1 MSYVQSVGANRRT
14 WLAECDPRL
23 KLTWLATVSLT
34 SVLVDS
40 RTALFVLCAAAFVVA
55 AAAGWSARTWLTVG
69 TALALVTWGTILS
82 QAMFYMGEPRTPIIT
97 LAPSFTVGSYS
108 FPGLALYQEGT
119 AYGLIQSAHMVAV
132 MLAGLTV
139 CLTTSPER
147 LLAAL
152 AWLRVPAAISFM
164 TVAALRFLP
173 TFIDEWTTVR
183 RSRQFAAIVPGCGNL
198 GTACS
203 PRGGAKSRCWS
214 PSWLRRCSAREPWP
228 RPSRRAVSM
237 PRGRD
242 TIYPK
247 ISMTPFERLVATV
260 LWTSSAGLAAVK
272 SLYWLSVSG
281 TVRIPAL
288 ESWYDFAR
296 DWL

>member
-1 MSYVQSVGANRRT
+1 MSYVPSVGANRRT

-23 KLTWLATVSLT
+23 KLTWLAAVSLS
-34 SVLVDS
+34 SVIVDS
-40 RTALFVLCAAAFVVA
+40 RAALFVLCAAAFAVA

-69 TALALVTWGTILS
+69 TALALVAWGTVLS
-82 QAMFYMGEPRTPIIT
+82 QAMFYMGEPRTPLIT
-97 LAPSFTVGSYS
+97 LVPSFALGDHA
-108 FPGLALYQEGT
+108 FPGLALYREGA
-119 AYGLIQSAHMVAV
+119 AYGLIQSARMVSV

-152 AWLRVPAAISFM
+152 AWLRVPAAVSFM

-173 TFIDEWTTVR
+173 TFIDEWATVR
-183 RSRQFAAIVPGCGNL
+183 RSRQLRGYHARLWPPGPGALASWGSETTVLVPVVAA
-198 GTACS
+198 A
-203 PRGGAKSRCWS
+203 
-214 PSWLRRCSAREPWP
+214 LRRAGTLATALTARGFDATRP
-228 RPSRRAVSM
+228 R
-237 PRGRD
+237 

-247 ISMTPFERLVATV
+247 LSMTPLERLTAAM
-260 LWTSSAGLAAVK
+260 LWASSAGMAVAK
-272 SLYWLSVSG
+272 SLYWLAASG

-288 ESWYDFAR
+288 ESCYDFAR